1 MRFVSLDAVEMRCV
15 QNGNCS
21 SDACLDILLLSSRRR
36 LKWFEKKCF
45 FTCHV
50 NELVNRT
57 VTDRSRFAVISVVV

>member
-21 SDACLDILLLSSRRR
+21 SDACLDILLL
-36 LKWFEKKCF
+36 KFEVVWKKNFF

-50 NELVNRT
+50 NELVNST

>member
-36 LKWFEKKCF
+36 LKWFEKKLF
-45 FTCHV
+45 F
-50 NELVNRT
+50 LP
-57 VTDRSRFAVISVVV
+57 VTLMSWLIAQLLTTQGLQ

>member
-36 LKWFEKKCF
+36 LKWFEK
-45 FTCHV
+45 
-50 NELVNRT
+50 T
-57 VTDRSRFAVISVVV
+57 VFLPVTLMSWLIAQLLTAQGLQ